1 MSMVEER
8 VREITGRWYMREPLL
23 LMTLLSHRL
32 EPNDKISTLR
42 SGKGRIEY
50 NPAYMESLS
59 GDELE
64 AKLKTETFRLLLR
77 HPYRQAKRNDP
88 VLSYLASN
96 ITLNEC
102 YTFPDLPHRSADYWE
117 GEEYRKQNFEFYY
130 RELKKIGEDTR
141 NNDEGEGE
149 EETELWDDD
158 DYMDQKM
165 KGLITQA
172 VQSKSWGSL
181 SGVLVETLIAGLR
194 PVLDYR
200 KVLRG
205 FRAMVLSSDKILTR
219 TKQSRR
225 YSFLYMGRKNQFTTR
240 LLLGV
245 DVSGSISTEEIN
257 LFYSAVN
264 RFFHYGVIGLEVLQF
279 DTEIK
284 GTPELMKK
292 ARKTIEVTGR
302 GGTDFQSLINYFAE
316 HDKQYDGLIIFT
328 DGFAVIPKVSRGI
341 ARKILWICNNK
352 ANYERHHGWMTRQG
366 RCCWID

>member
-1 MSMVEER
+1 MSVMEER

-32 EPNDKISTLR
+32 EANDKITSLR
-42 SGKGRIEY
+42 SGKGCIEY
-50 NPAYMESLS
+50 NPAYMEGLS

-64 AKLKTETFRLLLR
+64 AKLKIETFRLLLR
-77 HPYRQAKRNDP
+77 HPYRHAKRNDP

-102 YTFPDLPHRSADYWE
+102 YAFTDLPHRAADYWE

-141 NNDEGEGE
+141 NNDEGE

-165 KGLITQA
+165 KGLVTQA
-172 VQSKSWGSL
+172 VQSKAWGSL
-181 SGVLVETLIAGLR
+181 SGALVETLIAGLR
-194 PVLDYR
+194 PVIDYR

-225 YSFLYMGRKNQFTTR
+225 YSSIYLGRKNQFTTR
-240 LLLGV
+240 LLIGV
-245 DVSGSISTEEIN
+245 DVSGSISTEEID

-264 RFFHYGVIGLEVLQF
+264 RFFRYGVIALELLQF
-279 DTEIK
+279 DTAIK
-284 GTPELMKK
+284 GEPALMKK

-302 GGTDFQSLINYFAE
+302 GGTDFQSLINYFTE
-316 HDKQYDGLIIFT
+316 HAKQYDGLIIFT
-328 DGFAVIPKVSRGI
+328 DGFATIPKVSRGT

-352 ANYERHHGWMTRQG
+352 ANYERHQGWMKVQG
-366 RCCWID
+366 RCCWIE